1 MTKNF
6 AASGFRKLVD
16 YQNML
21 KSSNRTNLL
30 SDQSNQLLLD
40 SSWINTLSQHNKSN
54 RDLSFELL
62 DLSNNC
68 SLNDLASCDQHLFH
82 TCCGQSVTS
91 SIDDIIESGHNVQ
104 IPIFI
109 IITSITCSI
118 ISRSLFH
125 VLLNKSFVIV
135 VQSKHK

>member
-6 AASGFRKLVD
+6 AASGFRKLVNN
-16 YQNML
+16 QNML
-21 KSSNRTNLL
+21 ESSNRTNFF

-40 SSWINTLSQHNKSN
+40 SGWINTLSQHNKSN
-54 RDLSFELL
+54 RDLSFEFL

-68 SLNDLASCDQHLFH
+68 SFDNLTSCDQYLFH
-82 TCCGQSVTS
+82 TCCGESVTS
-91 SIDDIIESGHNVQ
+91 CIDDIIKSGHDVQ
-104 IPIFI
+104 ISIFI
-109 IITSITCSI
+109 IITSIACSI
-118 ISRSLFH
+118 VPRSLFH